1 MDAHSYR
8 GHATLFSGKNR
19 HCGLAISSGVR
30 YVLAGF
36 LAFGNDDDDDDDNDD
51 DDDDED
57 ADDDE
62 ED

>member
-30 YVLAGF
+30 YVLADF
-36 LAFGNDDDDDDDNDD
+36 LAFGNDDDDDDD
-51 DDDDED
+51 DDDEY
-57 ADDDE
+57 
-62 ED
+62 